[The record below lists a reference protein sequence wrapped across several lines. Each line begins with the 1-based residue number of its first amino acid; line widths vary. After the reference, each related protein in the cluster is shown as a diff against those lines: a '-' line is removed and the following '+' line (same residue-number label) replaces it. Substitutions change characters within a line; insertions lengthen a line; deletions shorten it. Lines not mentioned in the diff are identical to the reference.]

1 VSRFTKLFSIAVAL
15 MSGVLKPLGEDLF
28 ILPSGL
34 NTTRTAGPPFQIVSE
49 PGYLPIVDVTNQV
62 FDSKI
67 AHILSD
73 AKHLN
78 AGGRIVIR
86 ESVLGVLES
95 ILKQLETGICGH
107 SVNPLEGLIIVPI
120 KNSESRDSRLVF
132 ISKNNAT
139 ALTLSDNQTV
149 EVVDHT
155 GKHTIPLV
163 LFVDSSLDDTTV
175 KLDTNALTNLKIV
188 EPVNAKVYV
197 NYVIQSEILV
207 IDTVNLTVLEI
218 DGGIGQLL
226 NIESPSFKALK
237 DWLSNRPLRTGLVFD
252 GTLKLHDGP
261 INFKIYVASINLP
274 AAKIGVFKD
283 TSNIF
288 FIPV

>member
-1 VSRFTKLFSIAVAL
+1 
-15 MSGVLKPLGEDLF
+15 
-28 ILPSGL
+28 
-34 NTTRTAGPPFQIVSE
+34 
-49 PGYLPIVDVTNQV
+49 
-62 FDSKI
+62 
-67 AHILSD
+67 
-73 AKHLN
+73 
-78 AGGRIVIR
+78 
-86 ESVLGVLES
+86 
-95 ILKQLETGICGH
+95 LETGICGH

-226 NIESPSFKALK
+226 NIDSPSFKALK

-261 INFKIYVASINLP
+261 TINFKIYVASINLP